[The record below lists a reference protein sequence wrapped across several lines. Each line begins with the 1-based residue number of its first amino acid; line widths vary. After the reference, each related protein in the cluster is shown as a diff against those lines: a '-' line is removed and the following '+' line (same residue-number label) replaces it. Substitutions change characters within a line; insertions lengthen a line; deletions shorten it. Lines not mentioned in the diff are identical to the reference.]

1 MKVFVPSWVKYKS
14 TKFVWS
20 VVTSLTSTDAKKA
33 SVFIMLVDIIFE
45 VVAVETV
52 VLIPDKFMNPMDWV
66 PIPIKLVLNDVS
78 RILRS

>member
-1 MKVFVPSWVKYKS
+1 
-14 TKFVWS
+14 
-20 VVTSLTSTDAKKA
+20 
-33 SVFIMLVDIIFE
+33 MLVDIIFE

-66 PIPIKLVLNDVS
+66 PIPVKLVLNDVS